1 MQFST
6 YTDFRTA
13 VLKMIDGD
21 DTNAG
26 ALSQSTLDLLIG
38 MGEQAVY
45 YGMTGV

>member
-1 MQFST
+1 MNFTT
-6 YTDFRTA
+6 YADFRTA